1 MSTSNKIR
9 LLPPAATKALL
20 AIDGP
25 AAATFNT
32 IIEAQNAYEGGA
44 GNDITLALA
53 VGGTWVPCVG
63 TLTFT
68 GNAVA
73 DETVTIGTTVYTWKA
88 APGATPFAVLV
99 GANAAASIVNL
110 AAAINLNG
118 TAGTTYGTGTTIHPT
133 VRAHDGAGDTL
144 VVHTK
149 PAVLAAAGTLLASTQ
164 TMTNATWAA
173 ATLADGTDGT
183 NVTFSVA
190 GTAISCVYAASYS
203 NVADFEAAL
212 AADATVSALIRVKT
226 AGTTPLYQLV
236 VTDDDFAATN
246 LTGGGSTTVAAPT
259 LTSAT
264 AGVAL
269 PFLCDQA
276 LVLVRNVDNATSVTK
291 TISPILWGYNAEA
304 AEWFV
309 IGALNAG
316 VAIAETSADAINYA
330 ELVVGLRG
338 FSRLYCQLAVS
349 GAGVEAEVL
358 VIPFR
363 AETVTR

>member
-1 MSTSNKIR
+1 MSSIR
-9 LLPPAATKALL
+9 LLPTVNTRALL

-32 IIEAQNAYEGGA
+32 IVEAQPAYEGPA
-44 GNDITLALA
+44 GNLITLALA
-53 VGGTWVPCVG
+53 ATGTWVPNVG
-63 TLTFT
+63 TLTFA

-88 APGATPFAVLV
+88 APGATPFTVLV

-110 AAAINLNG
+110 VAAINLNG

-149 PAVLAAAGTLLASTQ
+149 TNTILTAVGTLIASTQ

-183 NVTFSVA
+183 NVTFSVT
-190 GTAISCVYAASYS
+190 GTAISCVFASTYS

-212 AADATVSALIRVKT
+212 LADTAVSALIRTKT

-236 VTDDDFAATN
+236 VTDDDFSATN
-246 LTGGGSTTVAAPT
+246 LSGGGSTASAAPT
-259 LTSAT
+259 ATNGELGRPAPFLVDRAVLHVRST
-264 AGVAL
+264 AGSGTMTV
-269 PFLCDQA
+269 
-276 LVLVRNVDNATSVTK
+276 VDAR
-291 TISPILWGYNAEA
+291 LWGWSPELSR
-304 AEWFV
+304 WCH
-309 IGALNAG
+309 IGELNG
-316 VAIAETSADAINYA
+316 GTDIAELSADLIDHS
-330 ELVVGLRG
+330 ELIIGLRP
-338 FSRLYCQLAVS
+338 FSRFYLQIGSLGGTATEITADLLCAP
-349 GAGVEAEVL
+349 AA
-358 VIPFR
+358 
-363 AETVTR
+363 AWTT